1 MKEQNVLKFYL
12 LATTLK
18 EKIRSGL
25 VLWNVKKERL
35 ESVAEHIYGTCILA
49 ISIDSE
55 YDLDIDLNKVLKML
69 VLHELE
75 EVIIGDL
82 TPFDNVSRKEKLRIG
97 KNAVSKVLKD
107 VVKKAEYECL
117 LDEFNAHITKESKYA
132 YMCDKLECDIWI
144 KLYEDLGYNDINQK
158 NLKPLKNKKV
168 KKIIK
173 NGATNIADIFI
184 EFDKDIYKEDEV
196 FKNILKYIK
205 ENNLKNILEIEL
217 NGQNK

>member
-1 MKEQNVLKFYL
+1 MKEKNILKFYL

-25 VLWNVKKERL
+25 ILWKVNKERL

-55 YDLDIDLNKVLKML
+55 YELDINLDKVLKML

-82 TPFDNVSRKEKLRIG
+82 TPFDNVTREEKLKSG
-97 KNAVSKVLKD
+97 KEAVSKILKD
-107 VVKKAEYECL
+107 LVKKEEYELL
-117 LDEFNAHITKESKYA
+117 LDEFNAHITNESIFA

-144 KLYEDLGYNDINQK
+144 KLYEDLGYNNIKEK
-158 NLKPLKNKKV
+158 NLKPLENRKIKELMNKGS
-168 KKIIK
+168 
-173 NGATNIADIFI
+173 NTIADIFI
-184 EFDKDIYKEDEV
+184 EYDKDIYKDNEI
-196 FKNILKYIK
+196 FLNILDYVKK
-205 ENNLKNILEIEL
+205 NNLKDLLKIE
-217 NGQNK
+217 